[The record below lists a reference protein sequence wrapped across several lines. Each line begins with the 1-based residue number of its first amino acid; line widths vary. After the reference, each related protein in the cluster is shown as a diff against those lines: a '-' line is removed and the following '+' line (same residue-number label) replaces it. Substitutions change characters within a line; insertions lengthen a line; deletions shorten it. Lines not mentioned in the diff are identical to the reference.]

1 MSRERNNQP
10 KMRHAYPT
18 LEGVGHPTAYAPAIY
33 RLCGQP
39 FRLHYYVKELTF
51 KFPKK
56 RNFRVRCTLFVGNH
70 GGGRGIRGLENPLG
84 GYLWILG

>member
-39 FRLHYYVKELTF
+39 FRSHYYVKELTF

-56 RNFRVRCTLFVGNH
+56 GNFCVRCTLFVGNH
-70 GGGRGIRGLENPLG
+70 GGGRGMRGNPLG
-84 GYLWILG
+84 GYLRI

>member
-39 FRLHYYVKELTF
+39 FRSHYYVKELTF

-56 RNFRVRCTLFVGNH
+56 RDFKRSLYSFCGK
-70 GGGRGIRGLENPLG
+70 P
-84 GYLWILG
+84 

>member
-18 LEGVGHPTAYAPAIY
+18 LEGVGNPTAYAPAIY
-33 RLCGQP
+33 RLSVWSTVP
-39 FRLHYYVKELTF
+39 FAHYYVKELTF

-56 RNFRVRCTLFVGNH
+56 GNF
-70 GGGRGIRGLENPLG
+70 
-84 GYLWILG
+84 